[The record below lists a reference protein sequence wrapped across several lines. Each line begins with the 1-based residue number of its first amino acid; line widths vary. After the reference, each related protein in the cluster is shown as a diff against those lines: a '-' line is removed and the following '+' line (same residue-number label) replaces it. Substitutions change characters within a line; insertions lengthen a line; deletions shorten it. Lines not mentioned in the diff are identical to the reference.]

1 MPERSSPGENN
12 VQRILLIKT
21 SSMGDV
27 VHNFPVVSDLSVRFP
42 EAEIDWVV
50 EEAFA
55 ALPPLHAM
63 VRRVIPVALRRWRG
77 SLGAR
82 RTWREIRTC
91 LRTLRDRDYDA
102 IIDTQGLLKSA
113 LVTACARGRKYGLDW
128 ASSREPIGWFY
139 NRAFSIPWDRH
150 AVERNRALAAT
161 ALGYDVT
168 GPASYALQVPAE
180 ISDRLRRNLPAH
192 VAGSLQGRYAV
203 LLHATSAAEKQWPEE
218 RWAQLG
224 KALHAQGLACLL
236 PFGSG
241 DEQLR
246 AERLASAIPG
256 ALVPPRLPLDET
268 AALLADA
275 AVVVGVDTGLNHLA
289 AALGRPTV
297 GIYCT
302 TDPRATGLY
311 GGARAVNAGTIGRAP
326 DLADVLS
333 SIDRVRAG

>member
-1 MPERSSPGENN
+1 MPEQSIPGKDSM
-12 VQRILLIKT
+12 QRILLIKT
-21 SSMGDV
+21 SSMGDI

-42 EAEIDWVV
+42 KAEIDWVV

-63 VRRVIPVALRRWRG
+63 VQRVIPVALRRWRG
-77 SLGAR
+77 SLISR
-82 RTWREIRTC
+82 QTWREIRTF
-91 LRTLRDRDYDA
+91 LRTLRSRDYDA
-102 IIDTQGLLKSA
+102 IIDTQGLFKSA

-150 AVERNRALAAT
+150 AVERNRALAAA
-161 ALGYDVT
+161 ALGYDPT
-168 GPASYALQVPAE
+168 GPASYALQVPVALR
-180 ISDRLRRNLPAH
+180 DRLRRNLPPH
-192 VAGSLQGRYAV
+192 VAASLQGRYAV
-203 LLHATSAAEKQWPEE
+203 LLHSTSAADKQWPEE

-224 KALHAQGLACLL
+224 KALYQQGLACLL

-241 DEQLR
+241 EEQSR
-246 AERLASAIPG
+246 AERLAGAIPG

-268 AALLADA
+268 AALLSDA
-275 AVVVGVDTGLNHLA
+275 AVVVGVDTGLSHLA

-297 GIYCT
+297 GIYST

-311 GGARAVNAGTIGRAP
+311 GGARSVNAGTMGRAP